1 MKTELQYAAID
12 ELALDPG
19 NPRLGRAFHN
29 EDLGQDRILKE
40 MSNWSLEVIAV
51 SMLESGFWPHE
62 AILCIRETYQG
73 EEKLVVVEGNRRLA
87 ALKMLA
93 LAANGTPYSKKWAS
107 MLEETPPLPDLFTHI
122 PYIELGSRKEI
133 DAFLGFRH
141 VTGIK
146 EWAPAEKA
154 EFITFLINER
164 GYTYVEVMRKIGS
177 KTETV
182 RRNYIAYS
190 ILRQMEQTEGV
201 DVSRVEKKFSVLFL
215 SLRSAGTQAF
225 LGVDMNAE
233 PEKAHTP
240 IDKEHVGRLVEY
252 SAWLFG
258 DGEREP
264 IVSDS
269 RQVDKFSIA
278 LTSEEAL
285 QYVRSM
291 KRPNLETAYKL
302 AGGEEAEIIDL
313 IETAAFNIEEAL
325 SSIHLYKDV
334 ERIQKGVSRLLKD
347 ADQLRNTFEKD

>member
-1 MKTELQYAAID
+1 MKTELQYAAIE
-12 ELALDPG
+12 ELVLDPR
-19 NPRLGRAFHN
+19 NPRLGRAFQD
-29 EDLGQDRILKE
+29 EDRDQDRILKE

-51 SMLESGFWPHE
+51 SMLDSGFWPQE
-62 AILCIRETYQG
+62 AILCVRETYQG

-87 ALKMLA
+87 ALRMLS
-93 LAANGTPYSKKWAS
+93 LASEGNPFSKKWTT
-107 MLEETPPLPDLFTHI
+107 MLDEKPHDPNLFTNI
-122 PYIELGSRKEI
+122 PYIELDNRQEI

-164 GYTYVEVMRKIGS
+164 NYTYTEVMRRIGS

-201 DVSRVEKKFSVLFL
+201 DVSSVEKKFSVLFL

-225 LGVDMNAE
+225 LGVNINAE
-233 PEKAHTP
+233 PEEARTP
-240 IDKEHVGRLVEY
+240 IDQEHISKLVEY

-258 DGEREP
+258 DGEKEP
-264 IVSDS
+264 LVSDS

-278 LTSEEAL
+278 LASEEAL
-285 QYVRSM
+285 KYVRSM

-302 AGGEEAEIIDL
+302 AGGEESEIIDL

-334 ERIQKGVSRLLKD
+334 ERIQKGVTRLLKD
-347 ADQLRNTFEKD
+347 ADQLRDTFGKD